1 LLACLHVFPFPV
13 SRSARLDLVVLL
25 TLTGND
31 DKRRGDDGYRQ
42 RDKLPRRASSCK
54 TPAIRVCWHADARAC
69 TVHCSSGGAPVEGFL
84 RRTPLL
90 RPQHTWR
97 AGRSLALG
105 TALSERRKNDG
116 LRDCTLWFG
125 KARDLLLRRGILCG
139 SSCSPGCL
147 VSGIRYGNGTES
159 LQARRR
165 ACAQCHSCGR
175 IQRRSLC
182 GLRILRWSRCARHV
196 VLLFESTCVAALA
209 HQEVAGVCHD
219 T

>member
-1 LLACLHVFPFPV
+1 MLACLHVFPFPV

-105 TALSERRKNDG
+105 IALSERRKNDG

-125 KARDLLLRRGILCG
+125 KARVLLLRRGILCG

-159 LQARRR
+159 LEACRR
-165 ACAQCHSCGR
+165 
-175 IQRRSLC
+175 
-182 GLRILRWSRCARHV
+182 
-196 VLLFESTCVAALA
+196 
-209 HQEVAGVCHD
+209 VC
-219 T
+219 